1 MVHLIHCYHSNAPVD
16 DNAKMSC
23 LKTLVEG
30 EAKATIAGLGYSA
43 VMYSAAWN
51 ALFTNVGRPQTI
63 VTARMKH

>member
-1 MVHLIHCYHSNAPVD
+1 
-16 DNAKMSC
+16 MSR

-63 VTARMKH
+63 VKARMKH